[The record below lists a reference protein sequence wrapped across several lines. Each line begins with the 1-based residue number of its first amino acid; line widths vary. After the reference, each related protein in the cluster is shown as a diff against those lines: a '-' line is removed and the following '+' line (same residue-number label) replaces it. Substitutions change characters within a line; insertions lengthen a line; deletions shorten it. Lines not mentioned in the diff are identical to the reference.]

1 MPRPLRFHDPGS
13 YRHVTARGN
22 DRREI
27 FGDDADRWDFLRML
41 GDVTRVCGWRCL
53 AWCLLS
59 NHYHLLVQE
68 RAKPISSGMHLL
80 QSRYARAF
88 NERHARTG
96 HVFGDRYRVATIED
110 DGHLLMAIRYIAL
123 NPIEAGLCATPCEW
137 PWSSYGQLVGTARPM
152 SFLSRAHAL
161 SLFDTSSDR
170 AVEIVR
176 RFVEQVPGT

>member
-1 MPRPLRFHDPGS
+1 
-13 YRHVTARGN
+13 
-22 DRREI
+22 
-27 FGDDADRWDFLRML
+27 ML